1 MNHPPHI
8 LSEAGQS
15 SLSSSSFI
23 PFCQFGDSLSVL
35 GRAAPQFRHPV
46 CSAFSEAVLE
56 GQVCYS
62 LDLNTLRSGLDWRAG
77 MQFGLGLLL
86 DTNTELDRR
95 QMYFRNINQD
105 MKRETSLTNLVR
117 FEDSSKVK
125 IHLHTLGRLLF
136 LINISSSMFSQSQ
149 SSCTVGVSTP

>member
-8 LSEAGQS
+8 LTEASES
-15 SLSSSSFI
+15 TLSSSSFI

-35 GRAAPQFRHPV
+35 GQAAPQFRQPV
-46 CSAFSEAVLE
+46 CSGFSEGVLE

-62 LDLNTLRSGLDWRAG
+62 LDLNTLRPGLEWRDS

-95 QMYFRNINQD
+95 QMYFRNSNPD
-105 MKRETSLTNLVR
+105 MKREASLTNLVR

-125 IHLHTLGRLLF
+125 IQLHTLGRLLF
-136 LINISSSMFSQSQ
+136 LINISSSLFSQSQ